1 VHYEG
6 ASDDAVYSMQRDEP
20 VGDIDGGNTS
30 RTSFDVAQ
38 ISYMAL
44 GVVGGAV
51 ILL

>member
-1 VHYEG
+1 MHYEG
-6 ASDDAVYSMQRDEP
+6 APNDAVWSMQRDES

-30 RTSFDVAQ
+30 RTSFDVTQ